1 MTQDK
6 RYQMMTETNLHRLI
20 PRLAIPT
27 IISML
32 VTSVYNTADT
42 YFVSKIST
50 EASAAVGVIFSLMA
64 LIQALGFAIGIGSST
79 YVSRLL
85 GEKDR
90 EEADK
95 TVSTA
100 FFTALAVGTVFAA
113 VGLAFCNPIVKL
125 LGAIEEVEPYAVDY
139 ATYIFMGAPFMM
151 GLYVLNNQ
159 MRAQGNALL
168 SMVGIMSGGILNIA
182 LDPLFIF
189 TLGWGIKGAAIAT
202 VISQFLSFWILFFLN
217 QYKKET
223 ISVRFRACRPS
234 LGIFREML
242 RGGSPSLCRQG
253 LASLSAVVLN
263 YAAGPFGPVALSA
276 LAIVNRIVQLINS
289 VLIGFDQGFLPV
301 CGFNFGAKRYDR
313 VLNAYRFCIKV
324 GVVLITIFGIVTFF
338 SAEAVMKIFKADDEG
353 VIKIGT
359 AALQYQCFTLPLQ
372 ASMMLSQFLCQAI
385 GYGTRAS
392 VIAMGRQG
400 LFLIPLYW
408 IFSRTVGVLGLQIAQ
423 PCSDVITAVMTFLL
437 LRGVYKTLKKKAEGT
452 QPS

>member
-6 RYQMMTETNLHRLI
+6 RYHMMTESNLHRLI
-20 PRLAIPT
+20 PKLAVPT

-50 EASAAVGVIFSLMA
+50 EASAAVGIIFSLMA
-64 LIQALGFAIGIGSST
+64 LIQALGFAVGIGSST

-85 GEKDR
+85 GEKKQDD
-90 EEADK
+90 ADK
-95 TVSTA
+95 AVSTA
-100 FFTALAVGTVFAA
+100 FFLALALGTVFAA
-113 VGLAFCNPIVKL
+113 VGLTFCTPIVRL

-139 ATYIFMGAPFMM
+139 ATYIFLGAPFMM

-159 MRAQGNALL
+159 MRAQGYALL
-168 SMVGIMSGGILNIA
+168 SMIGILSGGILNIA

-189 TLGWGIKGAAIAT
+189 TFGWGIKGAAIAT

-217 QYKKET
+217 QYKKST
-223 ISVRFRACRPS
+223 ISVRFRTFRPS
-234 LGIFREML
+234 VPFFREML
-242 RGGSPSLCRQG
+242 RGGAPSLCRQG

-263 YAAGPFGPVALSA
+263 YAAGPFGAVALSA
-276 LAIVNRIVQLINS
+276 MSIVNRIVQLINS
-289 VLIGFDQGFLPV
+289 VLIGFGQGFLPV

-313 VLNAYRFCIKV
+313 VLDAYRFCIKV
-324 GVVLITIFGIVTFF
+324 GVVLISVFGVITFF
-338 SAEAVMKIFKADDEG
+338 SAETVMTWFKADDAE
-353 VIKIGT
+353 VIEIGT
-359 AALQYQCFTLPLQ
+359 AALRYQCFTLPLQ
-372 ASMMLSQFLCQAI
+372 AAMMLSQFLCQAI

-392 VIAMGRQG
+392 LIAMGRQG

-408 IFSRTVGVLGLQIAQ
+408 IFSRTIGVLGVQIAQ

-437 LRGVYKTLKKKAEGT
+437 LRTVYKKLNDKAK
-452 QPS
+452 SANR